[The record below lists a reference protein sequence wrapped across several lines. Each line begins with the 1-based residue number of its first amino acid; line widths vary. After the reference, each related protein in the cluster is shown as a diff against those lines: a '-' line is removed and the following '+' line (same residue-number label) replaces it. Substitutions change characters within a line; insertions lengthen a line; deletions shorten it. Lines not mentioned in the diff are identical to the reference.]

1 MNKKFFTRR
10 GEAPLSGQRMAAVD
24 IGTNSCRLLI
34 ADKKGKSI
42 SPVLKTL
49 RTTRI
54 GEGAARQGLL
64 GERPIART
72 ITALKEYL
80 ALIREFEVAHLRV
93 VATSA
98 VREAANAAFF
108 LDQARNETGLAIDII
123 SGREEAYLTYI
134 GACQSIAAEGTA
146 VVIDIGGG
154 STEFTY
160 YIRDEGLNCRS
171 IPLGAVRLT
180 EEPRLLSAILG
191 TAKEILD
198 QLKELSCPALIG
210 VGGTITSLAAVD
222 LALEVYEA
230 ERIQGHILTRK
241 GVERIMFS
249 LAVKNNEERKSVLGL
264 QPERADIIVAGTT
277 ILWSILTYLNAPGVR
292 VSDAD
297 LLYGIIQEMI

>member
-34 ADKKGKSI
+34 ADKKDKSI
-42 SPVLKTL
+42 SPVLRTL

-64 GERPIART
+64 GERPMMRT

-98 VREAANAAFF
+98 VREAANAVFF
-108 LDQARNETGLAIDII
+108 LDQARKETGLAIDII
-123 SGREEAYLTYI
+123 SGSEEAHLNYI
-134 GACQSIAAEGTA
+134 GACQMVIAEGTGI
-146 VVIDIGGG
+146 VIDIGGG

-160 YIRDEGLNCRS
+160 SIQDELNCCS

-180 EEPRLLSAILG
+180 EEPCLLSEILG
-191 TAKEILD
+191 TAEETLNRIK
-198 QLKELSCPALIG
+198 KLSCPALIG
-210 VGGTITSLAAVD
+210 VGGAITSLAAVD
-222 LALEVYEA
+222 QALEVYEA
-230 ERIQGHILTRK
+230 ERIQGYILTRK
-241 GVERIMFS
+241 AVERIMFS
-249 LAVKNNEERKSVLGL
+249 LAVKNNEERKSVPGL
-264 QPERADIIVAGTT
+264 QPGRADIIVAGTT
-277 ILWSILTYLNAPGVR
+277 ILWSILTYLGASGIT

-297 LLYGIIQEMI
+297 LLHGIILEMV

>member
-10 GEAPLSGQRMAAVD
+10 GEASLSGQRMAAVD

-42 SPVLKTL
+42 IPVLKTL

-54 GEGAARQGLL
+54 GEGLAREGLL
-64 GERPIART
+64 GEKPIGRT

-80 ALIREFEVAHLRV
+80 ALIREFEVVHLRV

-160 YIRDEGLNCRS
+160 SIQDELSCYS

-180 EEPRLLSAILG
+180 EEPCLLSEILG
-191 TAKEILD
+191 AAKEILNRI
-198 QLKELSCPALIG
+198 KKIPCPVLIG

>member
-10 GEAPLSGQRMAAVD
+10 GEASLSGQRMAAVD

-42 SPVLKTL
+42 IPVLKTL

-54 GEGAARQGLL
+54 GEGLAREGLL
-64 GERPIART
+64 GEKPIGRT

-80 ALIREFEVAHLRV
+80 ALIREFEVVHLRV

-160 YIRDEGLNCRS
+160 SIQDELSCYS

-180 EEPRLLSAILG
+180 EEPCLLSEILG
-191 TAKEILD
+191 TAKEILNRI
-198 QLKELSCPALIG
+198 KKIPCPVLIG
-210 VGGTITSLAAVD
+210 VGGTITSLAAVHLLDTVHIEELVFPCYLPPCSGQQGVPWHYHQPCGRSLD
-222 LALEVYEA
+222 LVCL
-230 ERIQGHILTRK
+230 
-241 GVERIMFS
+241 
-249 LAVKNNEERKSVLGL
+249 
-264 QPERADIIVAGTT
+264 
-277 ILWSILTYLNAPGVR
+277 
-292 VSDAD
+292 
-297 LLYGIIQEMI
+297 